1 MTTMLKDVKKYGNS
15 GGVYLPAEWV
25 GGQVRVELVRKPVDL
40 RADLAKIDLEHAI
53 SAIIYGS
60 YARGDREGDSDIDII
75 LVTDD
80 HGTDIPPEIRQRYDV
95 RTMTEKQMRDSMAN
109 DPIFHKSI
117 KDSSIAIINHGFLKE
132 LANIEL
138 NHDPIEY
145 RIDLAES
152 SLALTK
158 SILDGYEG
166 SEELVYP
173 LIMRLKEMI
182 ILECLFSDKKYTT
195 KLLKKEISKAVGNE
209 GDLKAVMSIYRAA
222 RDRKRNKTLLPKSV
236 INSLVSS
243 LEKKIENVKQKARQK
258 GY

>member
-1 MTTMLKDVKKYGNS
+1 MLKDVKKYGNS

-195 KLLKKEISKAVGNE
+195 KLLKKEISKAVGDA
-209 GDLKAVMSIYRAA
+209 DLKAVMSIYRAA
-222 RDRKRNKTLLPKSV
+222 RDGKRNSILLPKHAV
-236 INSLVSS
+236 NSLVSS